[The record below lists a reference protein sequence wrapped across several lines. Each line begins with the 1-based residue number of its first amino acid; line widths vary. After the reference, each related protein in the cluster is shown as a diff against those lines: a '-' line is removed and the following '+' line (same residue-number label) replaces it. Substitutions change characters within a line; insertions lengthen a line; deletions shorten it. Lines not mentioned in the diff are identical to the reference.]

1 MGKGDKGYNIGTPEA
16 GFFVTPGL
24 EDASTMSLAIDRDN
38 QMVKIDTMGQA
49 GTLNLVIGGDIEI
62 GARLYLKCTS
72 DGSSGRNITL
82 GTGTDTSTISGT
94 TSKTNWAY
102 LVYDGSIFNL
112 ISVYQIN

>member
-16 GFFVTPGL
+16 GFFVSTL
-24 EDASTMSLAIDRDN
+24 ADASTMAATISRDN
-38 QMVKIDTMGQA
+38 EMIKIDQMAQA
-49 GTLNLVIGGDIEI
+49 GTLNLTINSDIEI
-62 GARLYLKCTS
+62 GAQLYLKCVS
-72 DGSSGRNITL
+72 DATGRDITL

-94 TSKTNWAY
+94 SSKTKWAY